1 MQTYFENGVHKFQL
15 GVRKWPEE
23 LRCIVAKSVVV
34 VTRSRACHAHI
45 PVLATWK
52 FNSNARKHAAR
63 RLRGTWS
70 VPTWFARFQC
80 GYNNCFVCS
89 IIFVVFLKQCI
100 FLIQY
105 AFFCRLLL
113 FVVNYVN
120 CFFFLSDINL
130 IIRINILLM
139 LNLST
144 KNNLIILT

>member
-34 VTRSRACHAHI
+34 VTRSRTCHAHI

-80 GYNNCFVCS
+80 EYNNCFVCS
-89 IIFVVFLKQCI
+89 IIFVVFFKQCI
-100 FLIQY
+100 FFNSMCIFLQIVIICSELWQ
-105 AFFCRLLL
+105 L
-113 FVVNYVN
+113 
-120 CFFFLSDINL
+120 FFFFHQTL
-130 IIRINILLM
+130 IWWYASIFYLC
-139 LNLST
+139 ST
-144 KNNLIILT
+144 